1 MARNAAARSRATK
14 QAPARASS
22 RGPDWGRLVAEGRA
36 ARASADAGRWR
47 IGRLASL
54 VAKQYG
60 GRSLQAFAD
69 DIGETYPTVRR
80 YRWVFTRYEPTVRFR
95 FQQLSFSH
103 FQAVAGLPDR
113 TKWLERA
120 DGGCWSVDE
129 LVRQSRAAAARSAR
143 TSAPTPAMTDPRAPI
158 REARSHLKGLAKLDD
173 TDMAKAST
181 WLEPLLDD
189 LAAEIDRLRSR
200 IDEVRG
206 VRVGRYRAG
215 TNGHRTNG
223 RRINGKGNGN
233 GHRANGNG
241 RRAKAG
247 A

>member
-1 MARNAAARSRATK
+1 MPGQRPSLTFLAWVRENLTRTSGRFRRREDMARNAAARSRATK

-47 IGRLASL
+47 IGHLASL

-120 DGGCWSVDE
+120 DSGCWSVAE
-129 LVRQSRAAAARSAR
+129 LARQSRVAAAATSSKSRAAR
-143 TSAPTPAMTDPRAPI
+143 AGRLDLRAPI
-158 REARSHLKGLAKLDD
+158 RQTRSHLKGLARLD
-173 TDMAKAST
+173 
-181 WLEPLLDD
+181 
-189 LAAEIDRLRSR
+189 
-200 IDEVRG
+200 
-206 VRVGRYRAG
+206 
-215 TNGHRTNG
+215 
-223 RRINGKGNGN
+223 
-233 GHRANGNG
+233 
-241 RRAKAG
+241 
-247 A
+247 